1 MTLMKKRKEK
11 KKKHSFFCSASGH
24 KLNWTEIYIYS
35 VSEKHHKIRTYK
47 TTTLPSE
54 HSTPNQLQGLTATSS
69 LTQLDK
75 ASKGS
80 FTIPCLNFKRALP
93 AHRTPFSALIP
104 LRYTQLT
111 SREYKIPQTKIP
123 IPSSFKEQHKLKFW
137 NNKHNT
143 RRNRTP
149 PGSRKQLDFQ
159 FLLIFLLPANVNSG
173 KKSTNQIKFFFNGT
187 KLKGFESK
195 RISLWKYQKMGNC

>member
-137 NNKHNT
+137 NNKHNA
-143 RRNRTP
+143 RRKRTP
-149 PGSRKQLDFQ
+149 PGSLKQLDFQ
-159 FLLIFLLPANVNSG
+159 FLLILVAWKRQLG
-173 KKSTNQIKFFFNGT
+173 QKSTTQIEFFFKETN
-187 KLKGFESK
+187 LKGFESK
-195 RISLWKYQKMGNC
+195 RISLRKYRKMGNC